1 MRLYFFAWSVFLE
14 LLLFFVWLGIGGGG
28 DGEGRKLFMGNI
40 VTKTGFDPMFP
51 RDVRVWGFLL
61 KGDEKIRVEFM
72 VKRYEAPGRIFIFFF
87 K

>member
-1 MRLYFFAWSVFLE
+1 
-14 LLLFFVWLGIGGGG
+14 
-28 DGEGRKLFMGNI
+28 
-40 VTKTGFDPMFP
+40 MFP
-51 RDVRVWGFLL
+51 RGVRVWGFLL